1 MTSEK
6 TMKMRGLMGKRARA
20 GSYSAFACAIVI
32 ALCVL
37 VNGFFASL
45 PSSVTQLD
53 LTSQS
58 LYSLSDQTKR
68 IVRSVDNDVNL
79 YILATTGYEDAS
91 IMRLLERYA
100 DLNDHIKVTPV
111 DPAVKP
117 TFLDAYDL
125 SVSQLYEN
133 SVLVDANGR
142 YRLVSYP
149 DIYVTDYQMD
159 YYSYNYTTTTSFDG
173 ENALT
178 NAIHY
183 VTNENLPK
191 IYALSGHGESELSE
205 SAREMLSLDNMT
217 LEKIS
222 LFSYEAIPEDAS
234 VILINAPTSDLSD
247 AEAELMT
254 AWLAEGGKILL
265 LTNYIDEGEMTNL
278 LSVTEYMGLTAK
290 TGLIIEG
297 DSNRHLA
304 RYPHYLLPEIE
315 NHEITDALKDGGY
328 YILSAMSQ
336 PIEETEDNEANVTFL
351 LTTSESAYLKAA
363 GMNTQTTQKEDS
375 DETGA
380 FNVAATSQMGEGQLV
395 WFSNGALLDENVDML
410 VSGANS
416 NVFMNALNWMCEQP
430 ESISIRAKS
439 MDAEGLVLTSSES
452 SILSMLL
459 IGGIPALLI
468 GVGICVVIRRKR
480 R

>member
-6 TMKMRGLMGKRARA
+6 SNKMRGLMGKRARA

-159 YYSYNYTTTTSFDG
+159 YYSYNY
-173 ENALT
+173 
-178 NAIHY
+178 
-183 VTNENLPK
+183 
-191 IYALSGHGESELSE
+191 
-205 SAREMLSLDNMT
+205 
-217 LEKIS
+217 
-222 LFSYEAIPEDAS
+222 
-234 VILINAPTSDLSD
+234 
-247 AEAELMT
+247 
-254 AWLAEGGKILL
+254 
-265 LTNYIDEGEMTNL
+265 
-278 LSVTEYMGLTAK
+278 
-290 TGLIIEG
+290 
-297 DSNRHLA
+297 
-304 RYPHYLLPEIE
+304 
-315 NHEITDALKDGGY
+315 
-328 YILSAMSQ
+328 
-336 PIEETEDNEANVTFL
+336 
-351 LTTSESAYLKAA
+351 
-363 GMNTQTTQKEDS
+363 
-375 DETGA
+375 
-380 FNVAATSQMGEGQLV
+380 
-395 WFSNGALLDENVDML
+395 
-410 VSGANS
+410 
-416 NVFMNALNWMCEQP
+416 
-430 ESISIRAKS
+430 
-439 MDAEGLVLTSSES
+439 
-452 SILSMLL
+452 
-459 IGGIPALLI
+459 
-468 GVGICVVIRRKR
+468 
-480 R
+480 